1 MSWKSTRSRVGVVI
15 CSLALLV
22 GGVSLAAI
30 QANAAVPNAAVAA
43 AAPVS
48 GSVVMLTPC
57 RIADSRTWTT
67 LTTFWGYETEDQKIA
82 EKCGVPALAAGA
94 ILNITVVPA
103 SNFYG
108 GGYLTLY
115 PTDGVRPEV
124 SQVTYNWNN
133 ISGEVTVKL
142 GTFGSVTIFNGSPG
156 MTDVIVDV
164 AGYIAA

>member
-43 AAPVS
+43 AAPAS

-67 LTTFWGYETEDQKIA
+67 LTTFWAYESEDQKIA

-94 ILNITVVPA
+94 ILNITIVP
-103 SNFYG
+103 SFNYYG
-108 GGYLTLY
+108 GTSPCTRPMGCVRRSLRS
-115 PTDGVRPEV
+115 PTTGA
-124 SQVTYNWNN
+124 T
-133 ISGEVTVKL
+133 
-142 GTFGSVTIFNGSPG
+142 SP
-156 MTDVIVDV
+156 
-164 AGYIAA
+164 AR

>member
-1 MSWKSTRSRVGVVI
+1 MSWKSTRSRLGVVI
-15 CSLALLV
+15 CCLALLV

-43 AAPVS
+43 AAPAS
-48 GSVVMLTPC
+48 GSVVLLTPC

-67 LTTFWGYETEDQKIA
+67 LTTFWPYESEDQKIA
-82 EKCGVPALAAGA
+82 ENCGVPALAAGA
-94 ILNITVVPA
+94 ILNITIVP
-103 SNFYG
+103 SFNYY

-124 SQVTYNWNN
+124 SQVTYNWSN